1 MFTIKN
7 VKKVLLQ
14 EINDVISFLPVS
26 ERKKDEQIN
35 K

>member
-1 MFTIKN
+1 MF
-7 VKKVLLQ
+7 KKALFH
-14 EINDVISFLPVS
+14 EDNAISFLPVS